1 MIEENRGPQAF
12 RLRRFFVARPPVRLM
27 RFSYPRSFFKLLV
40 VGFALIALPL
50 MIALINN
57 AISIDQLGNQ
67 SQKAVYQA
75 VQATQSSRKL
85 AEVVTAMERAAHQMI
100 ILGDRSL
107 LDTYNL
113 HRKQLFATAA
123 QFRTLPFDT
132 EQRTALREIVDGE
145 AAIYAQL
152 TNPNA
157 RAEDLQKAVGSYV
170 ALGDRAQEIN
180 RRSNAL
186 IDHEVERMRAT
197 ARRAYDIT
205 LWQLLALFPVVIF
218 LVVGFTILIGRPIRQ
233 IDEAIRRLGQ
243 ADFSVPV
250 QVGGPEDL
258 QHLGDR
264 LDWMRLRLADL
275 EQQKNRFLRHM
286 SHELKTPLTALREGA
301 ELLSDEIVGKLTP
314 EQREIA
320 EILRHNS
327 IELQKLI
334 EDLLSYGA
342 SQSQKRSLD
351 LSRVELKRAVSR
363 AADDQKLALRAK
375 RLKLNVNVQELA
387 LSADFEKLRVMLDNL
402 LSNAIKFSPVGGTI
416 GIRAAQT
423 DGMVEIDVVDQ
434 GPGIAA
440 EERDLV
446 FEPFYRG
453 HYAAE
458 TLVKG
463 TGIGLSVVREYAQMH
478 GGSAEIVDDGPGAH
492 IRIWL
497 PLAPAAA
504 GAVSIS
510 TAAEAAR

>member
-1 MIEENRGPQAF
+1 
-12 RLRRFFVARPPVRLM
+12 M
-27 RFSYPRSFFKLLV
+27 RFYYPRSFFTLLF

-57 AISIDQLGNQ
+57 AISIDRLGNL

-85 AEVVTAMERAAHQMI
+85 AEVIPAMERAAHQML

-107 LDTYNL
+107 LETYSV
-113 HRKQLFATAA
+113 HRKQLLATAA
-123 QFRTLPFDT
+123 EFRTLPFDT
-132 EQRTALREIVDGE
+132 EQRNALREIVGGE
-145 AAIYAQL
+145 AAIYDQL
-152 TNPNA
+152 SNPA
-157 RAEDLQKAVGSYV
+157 SRPEDLQKAVKAFVG
-170 ALGDRAQEIN
+170 LGERAQEIN

-186 IDHEVERMRAT
+186 IDREVENMRAT
-197 ARRAYDIT
+197 ATQAQHIT

-218 LVVGFTILIGRPIRQ
+218 LVIGFTILIARPIRQ
-233 IDEAIRRLGQ
+233 IDAAIRRLGQ
-243 ADFSVPV
+243 ADFSAPV

-258 QHLGDR
+258 QHLGER

-314 EQREIA
+314 EQREVA

-351 LSRVELKRAVSR
+351 LARVELRRVMSR
-363 AADDQKLALRAK
+363 VLDDQKLALRGK
-375 RLKLNVNVQELA
+375 RLKVNVNVHDLA

-402 LSNAIKFSPVGGTI
+402 LSNAIKFSPAGGTI
-416 GIRAAQT
+416 TVHAAQR
-423 DGMVEIDVVDQ
+423 DDAIEIEVADQ
-434 GPGIAA
+434 GPGISA
-440 EERDLV
+440 EERKLV

-453 HYAAE
+453 QYAADA
-458 TLVKG
+458 LVKG

-478 GGSAEIVDDGPGAH
+478 GGSAEIVDNGPGAH
-492 IRIWL
+492 ICIRL
-497 PLAPAAA
+497 PLSPLKAPAHVE
-504 GAVSIS
+504 GAVV
-510 TAAEAAR
+510 APEAAR

>member
-1 MIEENRGPQAF
+1 
-12 RLRRFFVARPPVRLM
+12 M
-27 RFSYPRSFFKLLV
+27 RFYYPRSFFKLLV

-50 MIALINN
+50 MIAIINN

-85 AEVVTAMERAAHQMI
+85 AELIPAMERAAHQML

-107 LDTYNL
+107 LDTYRV
-113 HRKQLFATAA
+113 HRKQLLATAA
-123 QFRTLPFDT
+123 EFRNLPFDS
-132 EQRTALREIVDGE
+132 EQRTSLREIVNGE
-145 AAIYAQL
+145 AVVYDLLQ
-152 TNPNA
+152 NPNA
-157 RAEDLQKAVGSYV
+157 RPEELQKAVQSFV
-170 ALGDRAQEIN
+170 TLGDRAQEIN

-186 IDHEVERMRAT
+186 IDHEVENMRAT
-197 ARRAYDIT
+197 ARQAYDIT
-205 LWQLLALFPVVIF
+205 LWQLVALFPVVIF

-243 ADFSVPV
+243 ADFSVAV
-250 QVGGPEDL
+250 EVGGPEDL
-258 QHLGDR
+258 QHLGER

-342 SQSQKRSLD
+342 SQSQKRTLD
-351 LSRVELKRAVSR
+351 LARVDLRRAVNR
-363 AADDQKLALRAK
+363 VADDQKLALRSK
-375 RLKLNVNVQELA
+375 RLKLNVNVQDVA

-402 LSNAIKFSPVGGTI
+402 LSNAIKFSPIAGTI
-416 GIRAAQT
+416 FVRAAQV
-423 DGMVEIDVVDQ
+423 DGMVEIDVADQ
-434 GPGIAA
+434 GPGIRE
-440 EERDLV
+440 EERNLV

-453 HYAAE
+453 QYAADA
-458 TLVKG
+458 LVKG

-492 IRIWL
+492 IRIRL
-497 PLAPAAA
+497 PIAPEDAGQAAQA
-504 GAVSIS
+504 SMGE
-510 TAAEAAR
+510 AEAAR